1 MNKIIGALFIG
12 CSIWGMLGCST
23 EKKIEQKTEI
33 RTELSSGWEFS
44 QRDSEVWLPATVP
57 GTVHTD
63 LLANGKI
70 EDPFYRMNELQ
81 LQWIDKKD
89 WEYRT
94 FFSVDKEFLEKKNQ
108 RLTFHGLDTY
118 ADVYLN
124 GKSIGVTDNMFRTW
138 VFDVSGQLKA
148 DSNELRV
155 VFASPT
161 RRGLE
166 EMERYGLRLPAD
178 NDQSERGG
186 MGNNRVSVYTRKAP
200 YHYGWDWGPR
210 LVTSGIWRPVVLEA
224 WNNVKVEDVFIRQ
237 PQVTREEARLIAEV
251 CINSDKRQNV
261 EVEVASE
268 GKVLVRESKELKV
281 GKNEISIPYSIL
293 NPRLWWTNGLGK
305 QELYDFT
312 VRVVAEDDVIVEK
325 GVTTGLRSLKLVR
338 EKDQWGESFGFELN
352 GVPVFA
358 KGANAIPNDVFL
370 PRVTRDKYEKMV
382 ADAANANMNMIRI
395 WGGGIY
401 EDDAFFEFC
410 DKYGIMVWQDFM
422 FACAMYPGNPEFL
435 DNVREEAIDNVVRLR
450 NHPSIALWC
459 GNNENALA
467 WRHGSPG
474 GWGWKNQFTKAE
486 QDTVFKAYY
495 EVFHEILPGVVE
507 QYTDGDDY
515 WPSSPMAGP
524 EPTQH
529 GLDGTTSGDQHY
541 WGVWHGFRPLESFDE
556 VTTRFCS
563 EFGFQSFPEMSTI
576 ETYAS
581 PEDYDIES
589 EVMKSHQRSYIGNGR
604 ILDYMKMYYRVPDDF
619 EQFIYMTHVLQ
630 GLSTKMGIEAHRRNT
645 PYCMG
650 SLIWQI
656 NDCWPVASW
665 STTDYY
671 HKWKAAHYVMRD
683 CFKEVIVAPKWNGDT
698 LAIYGV
704 NNGLDSTRA
713 MLSIEVVNF
722 AGRLCLSYHKG
733 VKLAPNTS
741 AVLFQLERDTLLAE
755 ASARNTMVVVRLQDG
770 YEILDEKNVYF
781 EYHKDL
787 DLSDPRLSIEAIEE
801 KGEKFILVSTGR
813 LVCNVMFY
821 LPGVPAFFSDNY
833 CDILPGREYKIKVDT
848 DLSPAEIEKRIKI
861 RYVH

>member
-1 MNKIIGALFIG
+1 MNKIVWILFFG
-12 CSIWGMLGCST
+12 CVTWGIIGCST
-23 EKKIEQKTEI
+23 EKEI
-33 RTELSSGWEFS
+33 RMELNSGWQFR
-44 QRDSEVWLPATVP
+44 QRDSGTWLPATVP

-63 LLANGKI
+63 LRANGKI

-94 FFSVDKEFLEKKNQ
+94 EFTVSEEIGEKVNQ
-108 RLTFHGLDTY
+108 RITFTGLDTY

-124 GKSIGVTDNMFRTW
+124 GEKLGSTDNMFRTW
-138 VFDVSGQLKA
+138 RFDVEGKLKVGR
-148 DSNELRV
+148 NELHI

-161 RRGLE
+161 LKGRE

-178 NDQSERGG
+178 NDQSVRGG
-186 MGNNRVSVYTRKAP
+186 MGDDRVSVYTRKAP

-210 LVTSGIWRPVVLEA
+210 LVTSGIWRPVILEA
-224 WNNVKVEDVFIRQ
+224 WNDVKVEDVFIRQ
-237 PQVTREEARLIAEV
+237 PSVTKEMAQLVAEV
-251 CINSDKRQNV
+251 CVNSDKQQNV
-261 EVEVASE
+261 TMAIMNE
-268 GKVLVRESKELKV
+268 GKVLLREQKELKK
-281 GKNEISIPYSIL
+281 GENKISIPYVIQ
-293 NPRLWWTNGLGK
+293 NPRLWWSNGLGE
-305 QELYDFT
+305 QNLYDFT
-312 VRVVAEDDVIVEK
+312 IQVTSGGGMVAEK
-325 GVTTGLRSLKLVR
+325 KVTTGLRSLKLVR
-338 EKDQWGESFGFELN
+338 QKDQWGESFGFELN

-370 PRVTRDKYEKMV
+370 PRVTRDLYEKMV
-382 ADAANANMNMIRI
+382 LDAANANMNMIRI

-422 FACAMYPGNPEFL
+422 FACAMYPGNQEFL
-435 DNVREEAIDNVVRLR
+435 ASVRLEAIDNVTRIR

-467 WRHGSPG
+467 WRHGAPG
-474 GWGWKNQFTKAE
+474 GWGWKNAFSKEE

-495 EVFHEILPGVVE
+495 TVFHEILPEVVND
-507 QYTDGDDY
+507 YTDGDDY

-524 EPTQH
+524 EPDQH

-563 EFGFQSFPEMSTI
+563 EYGFQSFPEMSTI
-576 ETYAS
+576 ETYAL

-604 ILDYMKMYYRVPDDF
+604 ILDYMKMYYRVPDEF

-630 GLSTKMGIEAHRRNT
+630 GLSTKMGIEAHRRNM

-683 CFKEVIVAPKWNGDT
+683 CFKEVIVASKWEGDT
-698 LAIYGV
+698 LAIYAVSDRLEEIQGE
-704 NNGLDSTRA
+704 LI
-713 MLSIEVVNF
+713 IEVLDFQGNSVFLVEKEVNV
-722 AGRLCLSYHKG
+722 A
-733 VKLAPNTS
+733 ANTS
-741 AVLFQLERDTLLAE
+741 TVLWKLNRESLLGGGSE
-755 ASARNTMVVVRLQDG
+755 KEMMLVVCLRQGDRV
-770 YEILDEKNVYF
+770 LDEKNAYF
-781 EYHKDL
+781 VYHKNL
-787 DLSDPRLSIEAIEE
+787 NLPEPHFSIQAGEE
-801 KGEKFILVSTGR
+801 NGEKFIQVSSDK
-813 LVCNVMFY
+813 LACNVMFY
-821 LPGVPAFFSDNY
+821 IPGESIFFSDNY
-833 CDILPGREYKIKVDT
+833 IDIIPGRSYKIKVDT
-848 DLSPAEIEKRIKI
+848 DLSPTQIQERIGV
-861 RYVH
+861 RYVR